1 MAVLLE
7 GEAMVSGGSRVDGGA
22 LSADREL
29 TLKVPE
35 AATEPQRRPPEM
47 ESRYQ
52 RAKVELVRLRRILRE
67 CGAKQSHGVE
77 GWRAADGPQV
87 HGIVEVML
95 EPGSTDGGH
104 CWNREGNEQ
113 RRRSQGDRPR
123 WNNGI

>member
-7 GEAMVSGGSRVDGGA
+7 GEAMVSGGSGVDGGA

-52 RAKVELVRLRRILRE
+52 RAKVELVRLR
-67 CGAKQSHGVE
+67 AKADPEGV
-77 GWRAADGPQV
+77 
-87 HGIVEVML
+87 
-95 EPGSTDGGH
+95 
-104 CWNREGNEQ
+104 
-113 RRRSQGDRPR
+113 RSQTEPWGGRLESSGRPASP
-123 WNNGI
+123 WHC